1 MDYLDELSVTLKG
14 KVKQQHFIRANI
26 GVSTRQLLLKSYR
39 RFHVEIQD
47 YPNRYLII
55 VKVNSDLLFSVNKPD
70 IVFGFSQPNQLNNF
84 PYTVYTQEDKYIPS
98 QNEAMQKFWDLFSML
113 LNDFKLTVPE
123 CVFFYFN
130 KVIFVLN
137 SKRDVRSAL
146 DQIIDFVNK
155 NNKVFKR
162 KVAAPKINAN
172 KIPDKIKAV
181 IPFLKKYSISDD
193 SERSELVEQMSKDEI
208 TTLKETIF
216 PIMSEIESYLDSF
229 KDKVFTV
236 EASLILELAELVAEL
251 RFK

>member
-14 KVKQQHFIRANI
+14 KVKQQHITRANI
-26 GVSTRQLLLKSYR
+26 GLSTRQLLLKSYKGY
-39 RFHVEIQD
+39 HVEIQD
-47 YPNRYLII
+47 YANRYSII

-70 IVFGFSQPNQLNNF
+70 ILFGFTQPNKLNNF
-84 PYTVYTQEDKYIPS
+84 PYVVYTQEHKYISS
-98 QNEAMQKFWDLFSML
+98 QNEALQKFWDLLSML

-130 KVIFVLN
+130 KVIFALD

-146 DQIIDFVNK
+146 DQIIDFVNE
-155 NNKVFKR
+155 NNKIFKR

-172 KIPDKIKAV
+172 KIPDNIKAV

-193 SERSELVEQMSKDEI
+193 SERGELVEQMSNDEK

-216 PIMSEIESYLDSF
+216 PIMSEIEVYLDSF
-229 KDKVFTV
+229 KNKAFSV